1 MNEPRPDTRN
11 RRVRRLHVARLKW
24 GDCYWKPSDERPGG
38 WEHGDPCVAFE
49 GDLIEYENDVR
60 ADFTERLRLAYE
72 RSAGAAPLESIEVN
86 GHQYVHVAACPCQPP
101 MKPIEVDW
109 DAEGT
114 DR

>member
-1 MNEPRPDTRN
+1 MSTPRTEAGRALLNEMPNYMDGRPYRQ
-11 RRVRRLHVARLKW
+11 RVILPAIL
-24 GDCYWKPSDERPGG
+24 
-38 WEHGDPCVAFE
+38 A
-49 GDLIEYENDVR
+49 IE
-60 ADFTERLRLAYE
+60 
-72 RSAGAAPLESIEVN
+72 AAPLESIEVN